1 MKLKTSFFDPTLLKK
16 NVSRFAP
23 AWALLLFVQ
32 FLTVPMNLLHM
43 PTSQMHR
50 LMEEDA
56 AYWGIALSFICAI
69 IFAGLLFK
77 YLHKARTAYMMHA
90 FPMTRSCMFLTNAVS
105 GLLFWLVPTLITTLI
120 NYWIL
125 AGNHVYHAAGLAFG
139 TLVQW
144 TLMYLCFYGIAVFS
158 AMLSGS
164 TVISVISYGAL
175 NFVFYVLPF
184 LSLGLVKSYTA
195 GLLVRTPRSISY
207 CSPLVGMV
215 SAFNNGT
222 QTLWLWIYAAV
233 GLALI
238 VLAWVHYLHRHV
250 ERAGDAMVYG
260 WSRIAFRVVF
270 TASCTLGL
278 GWVLEGI
285 FDDEGFLLYAL
296 VGCILG
302 WFCSAMMV
310 ERTVKVFQNRK
321 SWIGCGIS
329 VLLLLLLVGGMYFDV
344 LGWQR
349 RVPET
354 AQVESVELWT
364 YEYSYEYDEGFK
376 TDRITLTEKDDVEL
390 IRAIHESMM
399 NNAREDLPGRNLGR
413 YGSYGYNTIYIR
425 YHLANGST
433 LTRAYYHFDES
444 DWNRLSELYT
454 RPDVCAAWYAENL
467 PTKFRSV
474 TLCGEVPYS
483 TVWKDGEWCEEPGW
497 IDGPNVE
504 HYTRSV
510 ELPCKNP
517 AALRD
522 AILADAAAGN
532 LVINNFLTNG
542 SGYYWDDWRYIGD
555 TYLEYK
561 LAQGSGDYYETLV
574 IPITEEATET
584 IALFN

>member
-16 NVSRFAP
+16 NIGRFAP
-23 AWALLLFVQ
+23 AWALLLFTQ
-32 FLTVPMNLLHM
+32 FLSVTMSLLHAY
-43 PTSQMHR
+43 PNQMKR
-50 LMEEDA
+50 LVEEDA

-120 NYWIL
+120 NLWIL
-125 AGNHVYHAAGLAFG
+125 ADNHIYHAAGLAFG
-139 TLVQW
+139 MLGQW
-144 TLMYLCFYGIAVFS
+144 TLMYLCFYGIAVF
-158 AMLSGS
+158 ALMLSGS
-164 TVISVISYGAL
+164 TIISVISYGAL
-175 NFVFYVLPF
+175 NFVFYVLPLLF
-184 LSLGLVKSYTA
+184 LALVKSYTV
-195 GLLVRTPRSISY
+195 GLLVRTPRGISY
-207 CSPLVGMV
+207 LAPLIGMID
-215 SAFNNGT
+215 SYNTDLHAC
-222 QTLWLWIYAAV
+222 LWLWIYAAV

-296 VGCILG
+296 VGCVLG
-302 WFCSAMMV
+302 WFLSAMMV

-329 VLLLLLLVGGMYFDV
+329 VLLLLLLIGGMYFDV

-364 YEYSYEYDEGFK
+364 YDYDYEDDGFK
-376 TDRITLTEKDDVEL
+376 TDRITLTEKDDVDL
-390 IRAIHESMM
+390 IREIHENTMTHS
-399 NNAREDLPGRNLGR
+399 REGLPDRATFR
-413 YGSYGYNTIYIR
+413 SYYYDRNTIYIR
-425 YHLANGST
+425 YHLVGGGT
-433 LTRAYYHFDES
+433 LTRAYEYVSTSDEK
-444 DWNRLSELYT
+444 RLAELYT

-467 PTKFRSV
+467 PTKFYSV
-474 TLCGEVPYS
+474 TLYSEEQYS

-504 HYTRSV
+504 HYTRSE
-510 ELPCKNP
+510 ELPCKKP

-555 TYLEYK
+555 TYLQSK
-561 LAQGSGDYYETLV
+561 LPQGSGEYYETLV

-584 IALFN
+584 FALFK